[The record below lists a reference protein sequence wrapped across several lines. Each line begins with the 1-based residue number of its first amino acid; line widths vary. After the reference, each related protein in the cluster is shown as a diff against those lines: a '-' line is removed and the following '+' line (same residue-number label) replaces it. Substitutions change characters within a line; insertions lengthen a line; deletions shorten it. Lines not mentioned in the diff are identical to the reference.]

1 MYLNVSNKAEEI
13 FLKTQAFNNNN
24 NNNNNKLW

>member
-1 MYLNVSNKAEEI
+1 MYLNVSNKAKEI

-24 NNNNNKLW
+24 NNNYKL